1 MANVKLTIA
10 GRAYDVHCADGEEG
24 RLAHLAASVDSKARE
39 IQGVTE
45 VRQLLF
51 TALMLA
57 DDLDS
62 KVAGGG
68 DIQFQLDAARAA
80 AALADDRLSEM
91 QDQLQAALA
100 RTKAAE
106 QRLES
111 LDKAPPTAS
120 PQESASLAH
129 ARALAQIA
137 DRIEAL
143 ADRVDNNP

>member
-62 KVAGGG
+62 KVAGG
-68 DIQFQLDAARAA
+68 DIQSQLDAARAA

-111 LDKAPPTAS
+111 LDKAPPAAA
-120 PQESASLAH
+120 PQESASPAH

-143 ADRVDNNP
+143 ADRVDNNS